1 MFHVYETRVSRGF
14 QLAIGGLALLSLTAL
29 VVTAWILAD
38 FQHEQEIVAKII
50 RNLPDSDLAVAREL
64 AGELRFQSQLSILL
78 ILNIIATG
86 IAVVLLVRAYLNSER
101 SLREVKVMAS
111 DVLASMDQ
119 QGVLTTDRNAII
131 TSITPQG
138 CQLLGLE
145 GPVIGRP
152 LADVGIEHTMLCVIC
167 SHVNA
172 HHSSVRDCD
181 YTITSHGHE
190 QTLRAGCS
198 LLRNERQEELGTV
211 IHIRDV
217 TERVL
222 MEQRL
227 RRMER
232 YAGLGSLAT
241 GLHHEIKNPLSALSL
256 HVQLLEEALVAQ
268 TAPGEIEEMLGVIR
282 TEINRLASVLEGF
295 RNYAS
300 MSEPGR
306 SDVNLAELINKLVR
320 FIRPQAEQQ
329 HVKIKVNIEDEKLPN
344 VKADSVHIDQV
355 LLNLALNALQAMADG
370 GTLTIGLSR
379 QEDSLQIAV
388 TDTGKGIPAE
398 FRESIFDPYFTTRN
412 EGTGMG
418 LALCEK
424 IVRQHDGT
432 IDLTTGSNGTTFI
445 VLLPIKEKL

>member
-14 QLAIGGLALLSLTAL
+14 QLAIGGLALLSLTGL
-29 VVTAWILAD
+29 VVTLWILVD
-38 FQHEQEIVAKII
+38 FHHEQEIVAKII
-50 RNLPDSDLAVAREL
+50 RHLPDSDLAVAREL

-78 ILNIIATG
+78 FLNIIVTA
-86 IAVVLLVRAYLNSER
+86 IALVLLVRAYLNSER

-119 QGVLTTDRNAII
+119 GVLTTDRDEII
-131 TSITPQG
+131 TSINPRG
-138 CQLLGLE
+138 RELLSLDE
-145 GPVIGRP
+145 PVIGRP
-152 LADVGIEHTMLCVIC
+152 LSDVGVEHTLLCVIC

-172 HHSSVRDCD
+172 HHSPVRDCD
-181 YTITSHGHE
+181 YTINRDGHE

-211 IHIRDV
+211 LHVRDV
-217 TERVL
+217 TERAL

-241 GLHHEIKNPLSALSL
+241 GLQHEIKNPLSALSL
-256 HVQLLEEALVAQ
+256 HVQLLEEALESQ
-268 TAPGEIEEMLGVIR
+268 NRSDEIDEMLEVIQ
-282 TEINRLASVLEGF
+282 TEVKRLTSVLEGF
-295 RNYAS
+295 RDYAS

-306 SDVNLAELINKLVR
+306 SRVDLTALINKLVR

-329 HVKIKVNIEDEKLPN
+329 KVKIEVKLPQE
-344 VKADSVHIDQV
+344 KPPEIMADSVHIDQV
-355 LLNLALNALQAMADG
+355 LLNLALNAIQAMPG
-370 GTLTIGLSR
+370 GGVLTIGLN
-379 QEDSLQIAV
+379 QEGDWLRISI

-398 FRESIFDPYFTTRN
+398 LRERIFDPYFTTRH

-432 IDLTTGSNGTTFI
+432 IDFNTSPSGTSFS
-445 VLLPIKEKL
+445 VLLPASGTA

>member
-29 VVTAWILAD
+29 VVTFWILSD
-38 FQHEQEIVAKII
+38 FQREQEIVAKII
-50 RNLPDSDLAVAREL
+50 RDLPDSDLAVAREL

-78 ILNIIATG
+78 VLNIIATG

-101 SLREVKVMAS
+101 SLREVKVLAS

-119 QGVLTTDRNAII
+119 GVVTTDRKEMI
-131 TSITPQG
+131 TSINPRG
-138 CQLLGLE
+138 RELLGLE
-145 GPVIGRP
+145 GTVLGRP
-152 LADVGIEHTMLCVIC
+152 LSDVGTEHTLLCVIC

-181 YTITSHGHE
+181 YTISSQGHE

-211 IHIRDV
+211 IHVRDV
-217 TERVL
+217 TERAL

-241 GLHHEIKNPLSALSL
+241 GLQHEIKNPLSALSL
-256 HVQLLEEALVAQ
+256 HVQLLDEALIEHSS
-268 TAPGEIEEMLGVIR
+268 TNEIDEMLEVIR
-282 TEINRLASVLEGF
+282 TEINRLVSVLEGF
-295 RNYAS
+295 RDYAS

-306 SDVNLAELINKLVR
+306 SAVDLSALIKKLVR
-320 FIRPQAEQQ
+320 FIGPQAEQQ
-329 HVKIKVNIEDEKLPN
+329 QIKIELHLPEEKLPDMQ
-344 VKADSVHIDQV
+344 ADSVHIDQV
-355 LLNLALNALQAMADG
+355 LLNLALNALQAMPDT
-370 GTLTIGLSR
+370 GTMSISLSR
-379 QEDSLQIAV
+379 EGDWYRIDVS
-388 TDTGKGIPAE
+388 DTGKGIPIE
-398 FRESIFDPYFTTRN
+398 FRDLIFDPYFTTRN

-424 IVRQHDGT
+424 IVRQHNGT
-432 IDLTTGSNGTTFI
+432 IELTTGSSGTTFT
-445 VLLPIKEKL
+445 VLLPLSE

>member
-14 QLAIGGLALLSLTAL
+14 QLAIGGLAVLSLTGL
-29 VVTAWILAD
+29 VVTLWILVD
-38 FQHEQEIVAKII
+38 FHHEQEIVAKIMSH
-50 RNLPDSDLAVAREL
+50 LPDSDLAVAREL

-78 ILNIIATG
+78 FLNIIVTG
-86 IAVVLLVRAYLNSER
+86 IALVLLVRAYLNSER

-119 QGVLTTDRNAII
+119 GVLTTDRDEVI
-131 TSITPQG
+131 TSINPRG
-138 CQLLGLE
+138 RELLSLE
-145 GPVIGRP
+145 EPVIGRP
-152 LADVGIEHTMLCVIC
+152 LSDVGVEHTLLCVIC

-172 HHSSVRDCD
+172 HHSPVRDCD
-181 YTITSHGHE
+181 YTINRDGHE

-211 IHIRDV
+211 LHVRDV
-217 TERVL
+217 TERAL

-241 GLHHEIKNPLSALSL
+241 GLQHEIKNPLSALSL
-256 HVQLLEEALVAQ
+256 HVQLLEEALENQ
-268 TAPGEIEEMLGVIR
+268 SRSGEIDEMLEVIR
-282 TEINRLASVLEGF
+282 TEINRLTSVLEGF
-295 RNYAS
+295 RDYAS

-306 SDVNLAELINKLVR
+306 SCVDLKALINKLVR

-329 HVKIKVNIEDEKLPN
+329 NVNVMVNLPREKPPEIM
-344 VKADSVHIDQV
+344 ADSVHIDQV
-355 LLNLALNALQAMADG
+355 LLNLALNALQAMPDG
-370 GTLTIGLSR
+370 GTLTIGLN
-379 QEDSLQIAV
+379 QEGDWLRISI
-388 TDTGKGIPAE
+388 TDTGNGIPAE
-398 FRESIFDPYFTTRN
+398 LRERIFDPYFTTRH

-432 IDLTTGSNGTTFI
+432 IDFNTGLSGTTFS
-445 VLLPIKEKL
+445 VLLPADGTT

>member
-29 VVTAWILAD
+29 VVTFWILAD
-38 FQHEQEIVAKII
+38 FQREQEIVAKII
-50 RNLPDSDLAVAREL
+50 RDLPDSDLAVAREL

-78 ILNIIATG
+78 VLNIIATG

-119 QGVLTTDRNAII
+119 GVLTTDRKEII
-131 TSITPQG
+131 TSINPRG
-138 CQLLGLE
+138 RQLLGLE
-145 GPVIGRP
+145 GTVIGRP
-152 LADVGIEHTMLCVIC
+152 LSDVGTEHTLLCVIC

-172 HHSSVRDCD
+172 HHSPVRDCD
-181 YTITSHGHE
+181 YTITSQGHE

-211 IHIRDV
+211 LHVRDV
-217 TERVL
+217 TERAL

-241 GLHHEIKNPLSALSL
+241 GLQHEIKNPLSALSL
-256 HVQLLEEALVAQ
+256 HVQLLDEALVEQ
-268 TAPGEIEEMLGVIR
+268 SSTKEIDEMLGVIR

-295 RNYAS
+295 RDYAS

-306 SDVNLAELINKLVR
+306 SAVDLSALIKKLVR
-320 FIRPQAEQQ
+320 FIGPQAEQQ
-329 HVKIKVNIEDEKLPN
+329 QVKIEVHLPEEKLPDMQ
-344 VKADSVHIDQV
+344 ADSVHIDQV
-355 LLNLALNALQAMADG
+355 LLNLALNALQAMPDS
-370 GTLTIGLSR
+370 GTLSISLSR
-379 QEDSLQIAV
+379 EGEWYRIDVS
-388 TDTGKGIPAE
+388 DTGKGIPIE
-398 FRESIFDPYFTTRN
+398 FRERIFDPYFTTRN

-432 IDLTTGSNGTTFI
+432 IELSTGSSGTTFT
-445 VLLPIKEKL
+445 VLLPLSE

>member
-14 QLAIGGLALLSLTAL
+14 QLAIGGLALLSLTGL
-29 VVTAWILAD
+29 VVTLWILVD
-38 FQHEQEIVAKII
+38 FHHEQEIVAKII
-50 RNLPDSDLAVAREL
+50 RHLPDSDLAVAREL

-78 ILNIIATG
+78 FLNIIVTA
-86 IAVVLLVRAYLNSER
+86 IALVLLVRAYLNSER

-119 QGVLTTDRNAII
+119 GVLTTDRDEII
-131 TSITPQG
+131 TSINPRG
-138 CQLLGLE
+138 RELLSLDE
-145 GPVIGRP
+145 PVIGRP
-152 LADVGIEHTMLCVIC
+152 LSDVGVEHTLLCVIC

-172 HHSSVRDCD
+172 HHSPVRDCD
-181 YTITSHGHE
+181 YTINRDGHE

-211 IHIRDV
+211 LHVRDV
-217 TERVL
+217 TERAL

-241 GLHHEIKNPLSALSL
+241 GLQHEIKNPLSALSL
-256 HVQLLEEALVAQ
+256 HVQLLEEALESQ
-268 TAPGEIEEMLGVIR
+268 NRSDEIDEMLEVIQ
-282 TEINRLASVLEGF
+282 TEVKRLTSVLEGF
-295 RNYAS
+295 RDYAS

-306 SDVNLAELINKLVR
+306 SRVDLTALINKLVR

-329 HVKIKVNIEDEKLPN
+329 KVKVEVKLPQE
-344 VKADSVHIDQV
+344 KPPEIMADSVHIDQV
-355 LLNLALNALQAMADG
+355 LLNLALNAIQAMPG
-370 GTLTIGLSR
+370 GGVLTIGLN
-379 QEDSLQIAV
+379 QEGDWLRISI

-398 FRESIFDPYFTTRN
+398 LRERIFDPYFTTRH

-432 IDLTTGSNGTTFI
+432 IDFNTSPSGTSFS
-445 VLLPIKEKL
+445 VLLPASGTA

>member
-14 QLAIGGLALLSLTAL
+14 QLAIAGLALLSLTGL
-29 VVTAWILAD
+29 VVTLWILVD
-38 FQHEQEIVAKII
+38 FQHEQEIVAKIL
-50 RNLPDSDLAVAREL
+50 RDLPDSDQPVAREL
-64 AGELRFQSQLSILL
+64 AGELRFQSQLSLL
-78 ILNIIATG
+78 LFLNIIVTA
-86 IAVVLLVRAYLNSER
+86 IALVLLVRAYLNSER

-119 QGVLTTDRNAII
+119 GVLTTDRDEVI
-131 TSITPQG
+131 TSINPRG
-138 CQLLGLE
+138 RELLSLE
-145 GPVIGRP
+145 EPVIGRP
-152 LADVGIEHTMLCVIC
+152 LSDVGVEHTLLCVIC

-172 HHSSVRDCD
+172 HHSPVRDCD
-181 YTITSHGHE
+181 YTINRDGHE

-211 IHIRDV
+211 LHVRDV
-217 TERVL
+217 TERAL

-241 GLHHEIKNPLSALSL
+241 GLQHEIKNPLSALSL
-256 HVQLLEEALVAQ
+256 HVQLLEESLDDQ
-268 TAPGEIEEMLGVIR
+268 DRSGEIDEMLEVIR
-282 TEINRLASVLEGF
+282 TEINRLTSVLEGF
-295 RNYAS
+295 RDYAS

-306 SDVNLAELINKLVR
+306 SRVDLTSLVNKLVR

-329 HVKIKVNIEDEKLPN
+329 RVSVEVNLPRETLPEIM
-344 VKADSVHIDQV
+344 ADSVHIDQV
-355 LLNLALNALQAMADG
+355 LLNLSLNALQAMPEG
-370 GTLTIGLSR
+370 GTLTIGLN
-379 QEDSLQIAV
+379 QEADWIRISI
-388 TDTGKGIPAE
+388 TDTGKGIPSE
-398 FRESIFDPYFTTRN
+398 LRERIFDPYFTTRH

-432 IDLTTGSNGTTFI
+432 IDFNTGMSGTTFS
-445 VLLPIKEKL
+445 VLLPANGKT

>member
-14 QLAIGGLALLSLTAL
+14 QLAIGGLALLSLTGL
-29 VVTAWILAD
+29 VVTLWILVD
-38 FQHEQEIVAKII
+38 FHHEQEIVAKII
-50 RNLPDSDLAVAREL
+50 RHLPDSDLAVAREL

-78 ILNIIATG
+78 FLNIIVTA
-86 IAVVLLVRAYLNSER
+86 IALVLLVRAYLNSER

-119 QGVLTTDRNAII
+119 GVLTTDRDEII
-131 TSITPQG
+131 TSINPRG
-138 CQLLGLE
+138 RELLSLE
-145 GPVIGRP
+145 EPVIGRP
-152 LADVGIEHTMLCVIC
+152 LSDVGVEHTLLCVIC

-172 HHSSVRDCD
+172 HHSPVRDCD
-181 YTITSHGHE
+181 YTINRDGHE

-211 IHIRDV
+211 LHVRDV
-217 TERVL
+217 TERAL

-241 GLHHEIKNPLSALSL
+241 GLQHEIKNPLSALSL
-256 HVQLLEEALVAQ
+256 HVQLLEEALESQ
-268 TAPGEIEEMLGVIR
+268 NRSDEIDEMLEVIQ
-282 TEINRLASVLEGF
+282 TEVKRLTSVLEGF
-295 RNYAS
+295 RDYAS

-306 SDVNLAELINKLVR
+306 SRVDLTALINKLVR

-329 HVKIKVNIEDEKLPN
+329 KVKVEVKLPQE
-344 VKADSVHIDQV
+344 KPPEIMADSVHIDQV
-355 LLNLALNALQAMADG
+355 LLNLALNAIQAMPG
-370 GTLTIGLSR
+370 GGVLTIGLN
-379 QEDSLQIAV
+379 QEGDWLRISI

-398 FRESIFDPYFTTRN
+398 LRERIFDPYFTTRH

-432 IDLTTGSNGTTFI
+432 IDFNTGPSGTTFS
-445 VLLPIKEKL
+445 VLLPASGTA

>member
-14 QLAIGGLALLSLTAL
+14 QLAIGGLAVLSLTGL
-29 VVTAWILAD
+29 VVTLWILVD
-38 FQHEQEIVAKII
+38 FHHEQEIVAKIMSH
-50 RNLPDSDLAVAREL
+50 LPDSDLAVAREL

-78 ILNIIATG
+78 FLNIIVTG
-86 IAVVLLVRAYLNSER
+86 IALVLLVRAYLNSER

-119 QGVLTTDRNAII
+119 GVLTTDRDEVI
-131 TSITPQG
+131 TSINPRG
-138 CQLLGLE
+138 RELLSLE
-145 GPVIGRP
+145 EPVIGRP
-152 LADVGIEHTMLCVIC
+152 LSDVGVEHTLLCVIC

-172 HHSSVRDCD
+172 HHSPVRDCD
-181 YTITSHGHE
+181 YTINRDGHE

-211 IHIRDV
+211 LHVRDV
-217 TERVL
+217 TERAL

-241 GLHHEIKNPLSALSL
+241 GLQHEIKNPLSALSL
-256 HVQLLEEALVAQ
+256 HVQLLEEALENQ
-268 TAPGEIEEMLGVIR
+268 SRSGEIDEMLEVIR
-282 TEINRLASVLEGF
+282 TEINRLTSVLEGF
-295 RNYAS
+295 RDYAS

-306 SDVNLAELINKLVR
+306 SCVDLKALINKLVR

-329 HVKIKVNIEDEKLPN
+329 NVNVMVNLPREKPPEIM
-344 VKADSVHIDQV
+344 ADSVHIDQV
-355 LLNLALNALQAMADG
+355 LLNLALNALQAMPDG
-370 GTLTIGLSR
+370 GTLTIGLN
-379 QEDSLQIAV
+379 QEGDWLRISI
-388 TDTGKGIPAE
+388 TDTGNGIPAE
-398 FRESIFDPYFTTRN
+398 LRERIFDPYFTTRH

-432 IDLTTGSNGTTFI
+432 IDFNTGLSGTTFS
-445 VLLPIKEKL
+445 VLLPVDGTT